1 MSISDQAS
9 LYDKEYYHSG
19 CGVPYERSEH
29 WLSFF
34 GHIADMIVQNIG
46 PASVLDAGCAWGF
59 LVENLRNRGVE
70 AYGVDISEY
79 AISQVAEPIKPYC
92 WVGSLVEP
100 LPRRYDLIVTIEVL
114 EHIPQDDLPAAIKT
128 LCDASDDII
137 FSSTPDDYNEATH
150 FSVQPPE
157 KWASMFAVHDFWHD
171 VDFDASFITPWAMR
185 FRKRKDPVYR
195 TVVPMERKLWEL
207 KRENT
212 SLRLSIAREQAHAAS
227 SAHEALTARIT
238 ELEAALDAARTEHQL
253 PEMYW
258 NLLGQAFDIAK
269 ADNLL
274 DALQAELAETHA
286 QRNALEKELTT
297 AALELSS
304 LQYKWTTTQSRMSYR
319 VLNKTLRSMETLA
332 PEGGVRRSA
341 MRTTLLAIKRISR
354 IGRGGRSR
362 QKQIPADTQIP
373 LKDLPFPVLAAL
385 NKPSLTY
392 PEWYRQ
398 TTPSQ
403 GELEL
408 MTGQIESFTYQ
419 PTISLLT
426 PVFNPPINALRD
438 ALESA
443 RTQIYPNW
451 ELCVVD
457 GGDSRP
463 VRELLKAYAQ
473 LDARIKV
480 KKLARNLGISGNS
493 NAAAELATGEFIQIF
508 DHDDA
513 LEPHALFEVVKALN
527 ADQTIDVIYFDEDK
541 LSADGVRREDPFFK
555 PDWSPAM
562 FLSANY
568 LTHCVI
574 RRSLYNDVG
583 GCDTATDGT
592 QDWDL
597 LLKITERTQRVHHIP
612 QILYHWRKAPGSA
625 AGAHAAKPYV
635 FERQLIALKN
645 HLERQGISQPTVE
658 FAPTGHIRVQW
669 PVKDDLVSIIIPTK
683 DKIELLKVCLDSVFE
698 RTRYRNFEVILVDT
712 GSVEKRTW
720 DYYDTLAKNDQVRIV
735 NYTGQFNYSRAN
747 NVGVQHAKGS
757 IFLFLNN
764 DTEVIEPDWLEELM
778 RWAQRS
784 DVGVVGTKLLY
795 PSKHIQHAGVI
806 MGMGGHAGHIFA
818 GMSAH
823 SETIFGSTDWYRN
836 YMAITGACMMTRKDV
851 FDKIGG
857 FDEEYLIAFS
867 DVEYCMRAHNQGFA
881 TIYTPFAC
889 MYHHESASRGTHIPV
904 RDIRIGFQHMYP
916 IVDAGDPYFNGNL
929 DSGVAVPVPSVN
941 DAPKRSQRLR
951 TIVRQHDP
959 SANGR

>member
-9 LYDKEYYHSG
+9 LYDKEYYQSG
-19 CGVPYERSEH
+19 CGIPYERSEH

-34 GHIADMIVQNIG
+34 GHVADNIVQNIG
-46 PASVLDAGCAWGF
+46 PTSVLDAGCAWGF

-70 AYGVDISEY
+70 AYGVDISDY

-100 LPRRYDLIVTIEVL
+100 LPRRYDLIVSIEVL
-114 EHIPQDDLPAAIKT
+114 EHIPQADLPAAIKT
-128 LCDASDDII
+128 LCDASDDIL
-137 FSSTPDDYNEATH
+137 FSSTPDDFNEATH

-171 VDFDASFITPWAMR
+171 VDFDATFITPWAMR
-185 FRKRKDPVYR
+185 FRKRREPIYR
-195 TVVPMERKLWEL
+195 TVAPLERKLWEL

-212 SLRLSIAREQAHAAS
+212 SLRLSVAREQAHAAS
-227 SAHEALTARIT
+227 SAHEALTARIA
-238 ELEAALDAARTEHQL
+238 ELEAALDTARTERQ
-253 PEMYW
+253 PSDTYW
-258 NLLGQAFDIAK
+258 NLLGQAFDSAK
-269 ADNLL
+269 TDNLL
-274 DALQAELAETHA
+274 EALQTELAVTHSQRNEIAKELSAAEL
-286 QRNALEKELTT
+286 QLSALQL
-297 AALELSS
+297 
-304 LQYKWTTTQSRMSYR
+304 KWATLQSRTSYK
-319 VLNKTLRSMETLA
+319 VLNRTLRSLETLA
-332 PEGGVRRSA
+332 PEGGARRSA
-341 MRTTLLAIKRISR
+341 MRTTLTAVKLIGK

-362 QKQIPADTQIP
+362 HRQIASTTQVP
-373 LKDLPFPVLAAL
+373 HKDVPFSVLMAR
-385 NKPSLTY
+385 NKPLLTY

-398 TTPSQ
+398 STPSQ

-408 MTGQIESFTYQ
+408 MAGQLDTLTYQ

-426 PVFNPPINALRD
+426 PVFNPPVHALRD
-438 ALESA
+438 TLESA
-443 RTQIYPNW
+443 RNQIYPNW

-493 NAAAELATGEFIQIF
+493 NAAAELATGEFVQIF

-574 RRSLYNDVG
+574 RRSLYSDVG
-583 GCDTATDGT
+583 GFDTATDGT

-597 LLKITERTQRVHHIP
+597 LLKISERTQRVHHIP
-612 QILYHWRKAPGSA
+612 QVLYHWRMAPGSA
-625 AGAHAAKPYV
+625 AGAYAAKPYV
-635 FERQLIALKN
+635 FERQLIAVKN
-645 HLERQGISQPTVE
+645 HLERLGIAQPTVD
-658 FAPTGHIRVQW
+658 FAPTGHIRVRW
-669 PVKDDLVSIIIPTK
+669 PVKDELVSIIIPTK
-683 DKIELLKVCLDSVFE
+683 NKVELLKGCLDSVFE
-698 RTRYRNFEVILVDT
+698 RTAYRNFEVILVDT
-712 GSVEKRTW
+712 GSTEQPTW
-720 DYYDTLAKNDQVRIV
+720 DYYDALAKNDQVRIV
-735 NYTGQFNYSRAN
+735 NYTGEFNYSRAN
-747 NVGVQHAKGS
+747 NVGAQHAKGS
-757 IFLFLNN
+757 VFLFLNN
-764 DTEVIEPDWLEELM
+764 DTEAIEPDWLEELL
-778 RWAQRS
+778 RWAQRPE
-784 DVGVVGTKLLY
+784 VGVVGTKLIY
-795 PSKHIQHAGVI
+795 RSKHIQHAGVI
-806 MGMGGHAGHIFA
+806 MGMGGHAGHVFA
-818 GMSAH
+818 GMPTH

-836 YMAITGACMMTRKDV
+836 YMAITGACMMTRRDI
-851 FDKIGG
+851 FDKVGG
-857 FDEEYLIAFS
+857 FDEQYLIAFS
-867 DVEYCMRAHNQGFA
+867 DVEYCVRAHNLGFG

-889 MYHHESASRGTHIPV
+889 MYHHESASRGIHIPV
-904 RDIRIGFQHMYP
+904 RDIRLGFQRMYP
-916 IVDAGDPYFNGNL
+916 VVDAGDPYYNENL
-929 DSGVAVPVPSVN
+929 DSGVSVPALSVN

-951 TIVRQHDP
+951 AIVRQHDP